1 MMVSQTEK
9 AANFLGVL
17 HEGPRAFVIANLWD
31 AGSAPLRSERI
42 YELKVC

>member
-9 AANFLGVL
+9 AANFRAL

-31 AGSAPLRSERI
+31 AGSAPLRSARI